1 MYRTSPLRLGPSA
14 LSPFG
19 AVFARRCPA
28 LASGW
33 RFEVAIL
40 GIPETQ
46 SADIGMLF
54 GKCVVDLRSQL
65 PDADLDGDAVG
76 PRVGDVVLALR
87 PALDKPDVALGGALH
102 LIVTLLEPAAQPAD
116 LRHQP

>member
-14 LSPFG
+14 LSLRGSFG

-54 GKCVVDLRSQL
+54 GKCVVDLRDPNYPMPISMET
-65 PDADLDGDAVG
+65 P
-76 PRVGDVVLALR
+76 
-87 PALDKPDVALGGALH
+87 LGRA
-102 LIVTLLEPAAQPAD
+102 
-116 LRHQP
+116 